1 MAVVAVVTS
10 SPPSIEGGHLVVARS
25 LVHALNSAGHE
36 AELLVTPDH
45 GFGHLV
51 ATYAETLKVDVS
63 RIGGRPTDQ
72 VISLRFPSYAVR
84 HPRHVCWLNHTM
96 REYYDLWDRF
106 SQGLP
111 PRTRLKEQVR
121 RRLIHT
127 ADRYLLS
134 RNVSRLFVQSETIRR
149 RYAAWPDVRATVLYP
164 PPPQRAYRVDDY
176 EPYLFSVSRFAP
188 LKRMDLLVEALA
200 QP

>member
-72 VISLRFPSYAVR
+72 VISLRYPSYAVR
-84 HPRHVCWLNHTM
+84 HRRHVCWLNHTM
-96 REYYDLWDRF
+96 REYYDLWPQF
-106 SQGLP
+106 
-111 PRTRLKEQVR
+111 
-121 RRLIHT
+121 
-127 ADRYLLS
+127 S
-134 RNVSRLFVQSETIRR
+134 RNLSFGNRAKERGLRALLHIVDRHLLRQHVTEVVAQSRTI
-149 RYAAWPDVRATVLYP
+149 AARVAGDFGIRADVVHP
-164 PPPQRAYRVDDY
+164 PAPPRAYRCDDY
-176 EPYLFSVSRFAP
+176 GDYIF
-188 LKRMDLLVEALA
+188 
-200 QP
+200 